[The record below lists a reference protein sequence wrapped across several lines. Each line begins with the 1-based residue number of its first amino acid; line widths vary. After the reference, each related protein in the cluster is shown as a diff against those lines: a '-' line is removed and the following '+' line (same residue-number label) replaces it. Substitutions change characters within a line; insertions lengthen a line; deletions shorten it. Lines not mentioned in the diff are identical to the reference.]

1 MSQTPDIA
9 ITDRARASLDRMMLQ
24 GLRHG
29 IAGDAPD
36 ADIAAADLPARPA
49 ATHMA
54 VLSIASYTFRIITA
68 LHFAPSPAL
77 RDHIAQLGRQSPD
90 AMTHQDFID
99 AVCESANM
107 CCGAI
112 NRDLGMFY
120 NGLGLSTP
128 QILDIRSLPH
138 MQRLGAQH
146 LRHFRIGLPGGLG
159 LHASLCVR
167 AYEPMD
173 FDWHPQEPAVGAGE
187 LELF

>member
-1 MSQTPDIA
+1 MSQILD
-9 ITDRARASLDRMMLQ
+9 ITDRARASLDRMMVQ

-36 ADIAAADLPARPA
+36 ADIATADLPPRNA
-49 ATHMA
+49 ATRMV

-68 LHFAPSPAL
+68 LHFNESPQLKA
-77 RDHIAQLGRQSPD
+77 HIAQLGQRSPD

-99 AVCESANM
+99 AVCEAGNM

-112 NRDLGMFY
+112 NRELGAFY

-146 LRHFRIGLPGGLG
+146 LRHFRIDLAADLR

-167 AYEPMD
+167 AYERMD
-173 FDWHPQEPAVGAGE
+173 FDWHAQEPAVGAGE

>member
-1 MSQTPDIA
+1 MSQIPD
-9 ITDRARASLDRMMLQ
+9 ITDRARASLDRMMVQ

-36 ADIAAADLPARPA
+36 ADIATADLPARSA
-49 ATHMA
+49 ATRMV

-68 LHFAPSPAL
+68 LHFNESQQLKA
-77 RDHIAQLGRQSPD
+77 HIAQL
-90 AMTHQDFID
+90 DFID
-99 AVCESANM
+99 AVCEAGNM

-112 NRDLGMFY
+112 NRELGAFY

-146 LRHFRIGLPGGLG
+146 LRHFRIDLAADLR

-167 AYEPMD
+167 AYERMD
-173 FDWHPQEPAVGAGE
+173 FDWHAQEPAVGAGE

>member
-1 MSQTPDIA
+1 MSQIPD
-9 ITDRARASLDRMMLQ
+9 ITDRARASLDRMMVQ

-36 ADIAAADLPARPA
+36 ADIAAADLPARSA
-49 ATHMA
+49 ATRMV

-68 LHFAPSPAL
+68 LHFNESQQLKA
-77 RDHIAQLGRQSPD
+77 HIAQLGQRSPD

-99 AVCESANM
+99 AVCEAGNM

-112 NRDLGMFY
+112 NRELGAFY

-146 LRHFRIGLPGGLG
+146 LRHFRINLADDLH

-173 FDWHPQEPAVGAGE
+173 FDWHAQEPAVGAGE